1 MTNYNGNIKDLSSD
15 DFNNRGFL
23 YGDSVFET
31 IKIIDNKIIFWEEHY
46 LRLMSS
52 MRILRIEIPNNYTPE
67 FFEKEIIKTNLKT
80 DSSFSGRV
88 RLTIY
93 RGGSGLYLP
102 NNNFPIFVIN
112 SNKTNEKLFKIDR
125 DVYKVDLFKDYQIQS
140 NLISN
145 LKTNNR
151 VINVIGSIYAQENEL
166 DNCVLLN
173 DNKLVTEFLNGNI
186 FIVNDNVIK
195 TPTIST
201 GCLNGVMRK
210 KIIELIKKV
219 PAYKIQEKDFSPYEL
234 VSSDEI
240 WVTNSISGIIPVTEY
255 RRKSFSNNIGTI
267 IAAAVVTVESKFPI
281 NNLKE

>member
-1 MTNYNGNIKDLSSD
+1 MINYNGNFKDSSSD

-23 YGDSVFET
+23 YGDSIFET

-52 MRILRIEIPNNYTPE
+52 MRILRIDIPNNYTPE
-67 FFEKEIIKTNLKT
+67 FFEKEITKTNLKL
-80 DSSFSGRV
+80 DSLFSGRV

-93 RGGSGLYLP
+93 RGGRGLYLP
-102 NNNFPIFVIN
+102 DNNFPVYVISSKKIN
-112 SNKTNEKLFKIDR
+112 QKLFKINR
-125 DVYKVDLFKDYQIQS
+125 DIYKVDLFKDYQIQS

-166 DNCVLLN
+166 DNCILLN

-186 FIVNDNVIK
+186 FIVNDNIIK
-195 TPTIST
+195 TPTLST

-219 PAYKIQEKDFSPYEL
+219 PKYEIQEKDFSPYEL

-255 RRKSFSNNIGTI
+255 RRKSCTNNIGTI
-267 IAAAVVTVESKFPI
+267 IISYFNKQFTGF
-281 NNLKE
+281 

>member
-31 IKIIDNKIIFWEEHY
+31 IKIVDNKIIFWEEHY

-112 SNKTNEKLFKIDR
+112 SNKINEKLFKIDR

-267 IAAAVVTVESKFPI
+267 II
-281 NNLKE
+281 NYFNKQFTEF

>member
-1 MTNYNGNIKDLSSD
+1 MINYNGNFKDSFSD

-23 YGDSVFET
+23 YGDSIFET
-31 IKIIDNKIIFWEEHY
+31 IKIIDNKIISWEEHY

-52 MRILRIEIPNNYTPE
+52 MRILRIDIPNNYTPE
-67 FFEKEIIKTNLKT
+67 FFEKEITKTNLKL
-80 DSSFSGRV
+80 DSLFSGRV

-93 RGGSGLYLP
+93 RGGRGLYLP
-102 NNNFPIFVIN
+102 DNNFPVFVI
-112 SNKTNEKLFKIDR
+112 SSKKINEKLFKINIDI
-125 DVYKVDLFKDYQIQS
+125 YKVDLFKDYQIQS

-166 DNCVLLN
+166 DNCILLN

-186 FIVNDNVIK
+186 FIVNDNIIK
-195 TPTIST
+195 TPTLST

-219 PAYKIQEKDFSPYEL
+219 SKYEIQEKDFSPYEL

-255 RRKSFSNNIGTI
+255 RRKSFTNNIGTTI
-267 IAAAVVTVESKFPI
+267 INYFNKQFTGF
-281 NNLKE
+281 

>member
-1 MTNYNGNIKDLSSD
+1 MINYNGNFKDSSSD

-23 YGDSVFET
+23 YGDSIFET

-52 MRILRIEIPNNYTPE
+52 MRILRIDIPNNYTPE
-67 FFEKEIIKTNLKT
+67 FFEKEITKTNLKL
-80 DSSFSGRV
+80 DSLFSGRV

-93 RGGSGLYLP
+93 RGGRGLYLP
-102 NNNFPIFVIN
+102 DNNFPVFVI
-112 SNKTNEKLFKIDR
+112 SSKKINEKLFKINR
-125 DVYKVDLFKDYQIQS
+125 DIYKVDLFKDYQIQS

-166 DNCVLLN
+166 DNCILLN
-173 DNKLVTEFLNGNI
+173 DNKLVAEFLNGNI
-186 FIVNDNVIK
+186 FIVNDNIIK
-195 TPTIST
+195 TPTLST

-219 PAYKIQEKDFSPYEL
+219 PKYEIQEKDFSPYEL

-255 RRKSFSNNIGTI
+255 RRKSCSNNIGTI
-267 IAAAVVTVESKFPI
+267 IISYFNKQFTGF
-281 NNLKE
+281 

>member
-31 IKIIDNKIIFWEEHY
+31 IKIVDNKIIFWEEHY

-267 IAAAVVTVESKFPI
+267 II
-281 NNLKE
+281 NYFNKQFTEL

>member
-31 IKIIDNKIIFWEEHY
+31 IKIVDNKIIFWEEHY

-67 FFEKEIIKTNLKT
+67 FFENEIIKTNLKT

-267 IAAAVVTVESKFPI
+267 II
-281 NNLKE
+281 NYFNKQFTEF

>member
-1 MTNYNGNIKDLSSD
+1 MINYNGNFNDESFD

-23 YGDSVFET
+23 YGDSIFET

-52 MRILRIEIPNNYTPE
+52 MRILRIDIPNNYTPE
-67 FFEKEIIKTNLKT
+67 FFEKEITKTNLNL
-80 DSSFSGRV
+80 DSLFSGRV

-93 RGGSGLYLP
+93 RGGRGLYLP
-102 NNNFPIFVIN
+102 ENNFPIFVI
-112 SNKTNEKLFKIDR
+112 SSKKINEKLFKINR
-125 DVYKVDLFKDYQIQS
+125 DIYKVDLFKDYQVQS

-186 FIVNDNVIK
+186 FIVNDNIIK
-195 TPTIST
+195 TPTLST

-219 PAYKIQEKDFSPYEL
+219 PKYQIQEKDFSPYEL

-240 WVTNSISGIIPVTEY
+240 WVTNSISGIIPVTKY
-255 RRKSFSNNIGTI
+255 RRKSFTNNIGTI
-267 IAAAVVTVESKFPI
+267 II
-281 NNLKE
+281 NYFNKQFTGF

>member
-31 IKIIDNKIIFWEEHY
+31 IKIVDNKIIFWEEHY

-67 FFEKEIIKTNLKT
+67 FFEKEIIKINLKT

-234 VSSDEI
+234 ISSDEI

-267 IAAAVVTVESKFPI
+267 II
-281 NNLKE
+281 NYFNKQFTEF

>member
-186 FIVNDNVIK
+186 FIINDNVIK

-219 PAYKIQEKDFSPYEL
+219 PEYKIQEKDFSPYEL

-255 RRKSFSNNIGTI
+255 RRKFFSNNIGTI
-267 IAAAVVTVESKFPI
+267 TVNYFNKQFTEF
-281 NNLKE
+281 

>member
-1 MTNYNGNIKDLSSD
+1 MINYNGNFKDSSSD

-23 YGDSVFET
+23 YGDSIFET

-52 MRILRIEIPNNYTPE
+52 MRILRIDIPNNYTPE
-67 FFEKEIIKTNLKT
+67 FFEKEITKTNLKL
-80 DSSFSGRV
+80 DSLFSGRV

-93 RGGSGLYLP
+93 RGGRGLYLP
-102 NNNFPIFVIN
+102 DNNFPVFVISSKKIN
-112 SNKTNEKLFKIDR
+112 QKLFKINR
-125 DVYKVDLFKDYQIQS
+125 DIYKVDLFKDYQIQS

-173 DNKLVTEFLNGNI
+173 DNKFVTEFLNGNI
-186 FIVNDNVIK
+186 FIVNGNIIK
-195 TPTIST
+195 TPTLST

-219 PAYKIQEKDFSPYEL
+219 PKYEIQEKDFSPYEL

-255 RRKSFSNNIGTI
+255 RRKSFTNNIGTI
-267 IAAAVVTVESKFPI
+267 II
-281 NNLKE
+281 NYFNKQFAGF

>member
-31 IKIIDNKIIFWEEHY
+31 IKIINNKIIFWEEHY

-52 MRILRIEIPNNYTPE
+52 MRILRIEIPKNYTPE
-67 FFEKEIIKTNLKT
+67 FFEKEIVKTNLKI

-145 LKTNNR
+145 LKTKNR

-219 PAYKIQEKDFSPYEL
+219 PAYKIQEKDFSPFEL

-267 IAAAVVTVESKFPI
+267 II
-281 NNLKE
+281 NYFNKQFTEF